1 MGKKNK
7 SGCKKRGKIHRHR
20 HKKEKHLSPR
30 KSRRALLTLSA
41 APSTCQK
48 IAEPALAEPA
58 PTCSAA
64 ASQMDYQ
71 ITYDASTTMPP
82 TKPQFQKFKDDQIKP
97 LKRLN
102 NTNPKPNRNSYA
114 QKLAILIK
122 RRAFNTPY
130 KGALIAAGSKR
141 KLDFQRGKS
150 QQTEQPL
157 PKPKFYRNNQAT
169 GSMKLEQQEEDAE
182 EAEIIEEIESS
193 DEDDCIVL
201 EPNVAKINIDDDS
214 EDETISKEPASSN
227 ALNDDNPTFS
237 RFEVDRKRDFHLWE
251 SFSNSSSHP
260 AVYPVKSASSATNND
275 TCIIID
281 DSFDN
286 LNRNHSPFRIIDDR
300 RDAAVASVKKPPTL
314 NPENTLDDSVIFV
327 QEDFIPLSNDR
338 YDDDNGSKR
347 KRNMKSKEDGSK
359 FNKTPRMTTQRMNE
373 SLFTTTERKKLA
385 DYNSNTYNP
394 GIEMNGPVS
403 HKRPIII
410 DGSNVAFG
418 HGCSNIFSA
427 EGIKYCVEYFQKMGH
442 DVKAVI
448 PLFRR
453 NPNKS
458 SNPALLDQ
466 LHKEGKIVFTPCKN
480 LPNQQSISYDD
491 RFILQLAYERN
502 AAVVSNDN
510 YRDLITENVAFKKI
524 IENRVIGYSWCD
536 NILILPKDPYGRFG
550 PPLAEILRC

>member
-1 MGKKNK
+1 MGKKSK

-41 APSTCQK
+41 ASSTCQEF
-48 IAEPALAEPA
+48 AEPALGEPA
-58 PTCSAA
+58 STSAA
-64 ASQMDYQ
+64 AAGEMDYQ
-71 ITYDASTTMPP
+71 ITYDASTAMPP
-82 TKPQFQKFKDDQIKP
+82 TKSQFQKFKDDQIKP

-102 NTNPKPNRNSYA
+102 NTNPKPNRNSYS
-114 QKLAILIK
+114 QKLAISIK
-122 RRAFNTPY
+122 RRAFSTPF
-130 KGALIAAGSKR
+130 KGALIAASSKR
-141 KLDFQRGKS
+141 KLDFQRGK
-150 QQTEQPL
+150 QQPTEQPL
-157 PKPKFYRNNQAT
+157 AKPKFYRNNQAT
-169 GSMKLEQQEEDAE
+169 GSMTLVNAPINED
-182 EAEIIEEIESS
+182 EIIEEIESS

-201 EPNVAKINIDDDS
+201 EPSVAKINIDDDS
-214 EDETISKEPASSN
+214 EDESTKEPTSSSN
-227 ALNDDNPTFS
+227 ADDDNPTFS
-237 RFEVDRKRDFHLWE
+237 RFEVDRKREVRLWE
-251 SFSNSSSHP
+251 SFSNGTSHP
-260 AVYPVKSASSATNND
+260 VAYPINCASPAKNND

-286 LNRNHSPFRIIDDR
+286 LHRNNSPVRIIDDR
-300 RDAAVASVKKPPTL
+300 REPAVASVQKPPTSQK
-314 NPENTLDDSVIFV
+314 PENTLDDSVIFV

-338 YDDDNGSKR
+338 GDDDHGAKR
-347 KRNMKSKEDGSK
+347 KRNMKSKEDGPK
-359 FNKTPRMTTQRMNE
+359 LNKTPRMTIQRMNE

-394 GIEMNGPVS
+394 GIEMDGPVS